1 MLGIDM
7 SNVTSATGGN
17 RPGAGGYV
25 IRIQKA
31 TVRPKKQDIE
41 IEYDICEGE
50 FAGYYQSLYDRKSFW
65 LGKFY
70 KSFKEKAMPFLKDF
84 IEVIMDCNNDA
95 DDILVMQDGKLDVD
109 ETKLVGKTVGIVY
122 GMEEYIGNDG
132 QTKTRPDYFGATFM
146 DPEKIRTGDF
156 TVPELK
162 RLDNGP
168 AVGGVVDTTAG
179 FGPLQVDDTPF

>member
-7 SNVTSATGGN
+7 SNVTSAGGN

-25 IRIQKA
+25 IMIQRA

-41 IEYDICEGE
+41 IEYDICEGDY
-50 FAGYYQSLYDRKSFW
+50 AKYYQDLYDRRGFW

-70 KSFKEKAMPFLKDF
+70 KSFKDKAMPFLKDF
-84 IEVIMDCNNDA
+84 CEIVQDCNGV
-95 DDILVMQDGKLDVD
+95 DDILVTTEDGKLDVD
-109 ETKLVGKTVGIVY
+109 ETKLPGNLVGIVY

-132 QTKTRPDYFGATFM
+132 QTKTRPDYFGAAFM
-146 DPEKIRTGDF
+146 DPEKIRSGNF

-162 RLDNGP
+162 KLDNGP

-179 FGPLQVDDTPF
+179 FVQSDDDLPF

>member
-25 IRIQKA
+25 IRIQRA

-50 FAGYYQSLYDRKSFW
+50 FAGYYQSLYNRKSFW

-84 IEVIMDCNNDA
+84 IEVIMDCNEDA
-95 DDILVMQDGKLDVD
+95 DDLLVMKDGKLDVD
-109 ETKLVGKTVGIVY
+109 ETQLPGKTIGIVY
-122 GMEEYIGNDG
+122 GMEEYVGNDG
-132 QTKTRPDYFGATFM
+132 QTKTRPDYFGAAFVS
-146 DPEKIRTGDF
+146 PKKIREGDY

-162 RLDNGP
+162 KLDNGP